1 LKFREFFFTTDY
13 TDYSDFIRWWV
24 GYYTD
29 WLRRTKGSFLIS
41 QMRVVPT
48 LEAIRMGF
56 RQESRNLCNLSK
68 FFSA

>member
-24 GYYTD
+24 AYYTD
-29 WLRRTKGSFLIS
+29 WLRRTKGSFLIA
-41 QMRVVPT
+41 QIRVVTT

-56 RQESRNLCNLSK
+56 RQEARICAICQN
-68 FFSA
+68 FS

>member
-1 LKFREFFFTTDY
+1 MDKIILLKFREFFFTTDY

-29 WLRRTKGSFLIS
+29 SFLIA
-41 QMRVVPT
+41 QIRVVTT

-56 RQESRNLCNLSK
+56 RQESKNLCNLSK
-68 FFSA
+68 FLLA